1 MYVRCVPGCA
11 RALERQRTQRQLKK
25 KGGGKR
31 GADAVRNYWRSIG
44 GVPGGGGDGG
54 VRGGVASMVA
64 TLLDPLPFLVNGPST
79 AAAPN
84 SDRTAWLRDQPGI
97 LHLVSGQEQEAALEN
112 IEALLLSLIHI

>member
-1 MYVRCVPGCA
+1 
-11 RALERQRTQRQLKK
+11 
-25 KGGGKR
+25 
-31 GADAVRNYWRSIG
+31 
-44 GVPGGGGDGG
+44 
-54 VRGGVASMVA
+54 MVA

-112 IEALLLSLIHI
+112 IEALLWTAVSGGAAASANDGNDGTDPPPFLREMLLQWV